1 MKLIHLSDLHIG
13 KKLNE
18 FSLLEDQKYILTQI
32 LELIRQ
38 EKPDGIIIAG
48 DVYDKAIPSVE
59 AVQLLDN
66 FLTELAETRQP
77 VFIISGNH
85 DSAER
90 LTFGSKLFSRSN
102 IHVAGIYDGT
112 VQHFT
117 LTDTYGK
124 VNIHLLPFIK
134 PSAVRRIF
142 EEAAVSNFNEALQTV
157 LEHMQ
162 VNTAERNVLIAH
174 QFVTGALRSDSEEIF
189 VGGLD
194 NVDAALF
201 KDFDYTALGHIHSPQ
216 NIGSEKIR
224 YCGTPLKYSFSEAA
238 QEKSLTVVELKEK
251 GELSIRCLPLKPL
264 HDLKKLKGTYMQLAS
279 LDFYKNLNRSDYY
292 YITLTDEDD
301 VLDAVKKLRTIYPN
315 LMQLEYD
322 NHRTRS
328 ASEITVTEKAVQKSE
343 LELFQEFFEL
353 QNNTPMN
360 NNQQELVKELLDAL
374 KSS

>member
-38 EKPDGIIIAG
+38 EKPDGVIIAG

-66 FLTELAETRQP
+66 FLTELAETDQP

-112 VQHFT
+112 VQHFM

-142 EEAAVSNFNEALQTV
+142 EEATVSNFNEALQTV

-162 VNTAERNVLIAH
+162 VNTAERNVLVAH

-201 KDFDYTALGHIHSPQ
+201 KDFDYTALGHIHNPQ

-251 GELSIRCLPLKPL
+251 GELNIHCLLLKPL
-264 HDLKKLKGTYMQLAS
+264 HDLKKLKGTYMQLTS

-292 YITLTDEDD
+292 HITLTDEDD

-328 ASEITVTEKAVQKSE
+328 AGKITVTEKAIQKSE

-360 NNQQELVKELLDAL
+360 DNQQELVKELLDAL